1 MSEPRVFISHAGS
14 DLEAALKV
22 KLALGDRGIDAIVL
36 GEQSSFH
43 TDLAI
48 EVKSGIRESYAVLAL
63 VSSEYLKSS
72 AVDEDLDFAE
82 TMPEKKILPVSVD
95 GTQIPERMR
104 HLFNF
109 MEGEF
114 DVRRIAEILYEI
126 RPQTWST
133 QDEPHVA
140 FPPDIT
146 PDETTA
152 LLTALAKYWR
162 NCGGIG
168 LAVEFDME
176 EARVG
181 VPAHV

>member
-1 MSEPRVFISHAGS
+1 MFEPRVFISHAYS

-22 KLALGDRGIDAIVL
+22 KLALGDRGIDAVVL
-36 GEQSSFH
+36 GEQSSLH

-48 EVKSGIRESYAVLAL
+48 EVKSNIRESYAVLVL

-72 AVDEDLDFAE
+72 AVKEDLAFVE

-95 GTQIPERMR
+95 GTKIPERMR
-104 HLFNF
+104 KQFNF

-114 DVRRIAEILYEI
+114 DVRRIAEILYGI

-133 QDEPHVA
+133 QDEPHVT
-140 FPPDIT
+140 FPSDIA
-146 PDETTA
+146 PHETTA
-152 LLTALAKYWR
+152 LLTALAEYWR
-162 NCGGIG
+162 KCGGIG

-176 EARVG
+176 EAPVG